1 VRDTVVRFSAET
13 GEMRFLVYLRLGP
26 LRFHPY
32 RIFEGLTYLVG
43 FRLFKAKKSGGGP
56 LTHGV
61 VVPLLS
67 SPTQVDRRRRLRM
80 ARRLSAPARAPGAP
94 HPDRL
99 GVLPFP
105 WALIAPRGL

>member
-1 VRDTVVRFSAET
+1 
-13 GEMRFLVYLRLGP
+13 MRFLVYLRLGP
-26 LRFHPY
+26 IRFHPY

-67 SPTQVDRRRRLRM
+67 SPTQADRRRRLRM
-80 ARRLSAPARAPGAP
+80 AQGFPLLLVHQERPKRIDSGSL
-94 HPDRL
+94 H
-99 GVLPFP
+99 FP